1 MFKLWYTLR
10 LILVLCVVGLG
21 VRALDLQDGLGATLS
36 VAGLICLW
44 VDLMREYNRPSAKSS
59 NVGWLKDANGHEVYG
74 ATKTITPEEW
84 KRLTFH
90 ATLKGDALDD

>member
-1 MFKLWYTLR
+1 MFRLWYTLR

-36 VAGLICLW
+36 VVGLIALW
-44 VDLMREYNRPSAKSS
+44 VDLMRGYNRPSASPTAYWIEDVKRYEGTNS
-59 NVGWLKDANGHEVYG
+59 
-74 ATKTITPEEW
+74 ITPEEW